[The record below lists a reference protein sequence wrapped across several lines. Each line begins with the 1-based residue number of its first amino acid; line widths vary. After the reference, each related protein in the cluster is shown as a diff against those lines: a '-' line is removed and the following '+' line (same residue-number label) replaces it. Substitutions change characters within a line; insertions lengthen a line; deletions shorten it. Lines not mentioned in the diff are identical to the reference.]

1 MKFNKSIGAFIM
13 LVLFLVPG
21 SSCAAPDSIAAIV
34 NKDIITLKELNDYAA
49 FTGMQEQGARVKSR
63 QELLA
68 KLIEDRLILQEARRS
83 GLKADEAR
91 VKARVEDIKSKYP
104 SEAVFQQ
111 TLLEQGLVQS
121 DLEEKISEQMLMY
134 EVINKQVKS
143 RVTVDPQEI
152 TSYFEEDKKLFKL
165 PEQRSVEYI
174 VTREE
179 DKAAKFYAALKDAKG
194 FGEAAAAA
202 GVTPGTLQLFKNG
215 QFKKNIED
223 VVFSLKTGEFSYPL
237 KAENEFYVFRVTG
250 VVEPRRQK
258 LDEVREEIRDILFT
272 RKFQEGLASWL
283 DKLKAKAYIKINVVE

>member
-1 MKFNKSIGAFIM
+1 MRFNKSIGAIIM

-34 NKDIITLKELNDYAA
+34 NKDIITLKELNDYVA
-49 FTGMQEQGARVKSR
+49 FAGMQEQGARAKSR
-63 QELLA
+63 QELLF

-121 DLEEKISEQMLMY
+121 DLEEKIREQMLMY

-143 RVTVDPQEI
+143 RVNVDPQEI
-152 TSYFEEDKKLFKL
+152 TSYFEEDKKLFEL

-250 VVEPRRQK
+250 IVEPRSQK

>member
-1 MKFNKSIGAFIM
+1 MRFNRSIGI
-13 LVLFLVPG
+13 VLAGLSFFLPC
-21 SSCAAPDSIAAIV
+21 SSCPAQDSIAAVV
-34 NKDIITLKELNDYAA
+34 NKEIITLKELNDYAA
-49 FTGMQEQGARVKSR
+49 FAGMQEGTAPAKSR
-63 QELLA
+63 QELLN

-83 GLKADEAR
+83 GMKADEAR

-104 SEAVFQQ
+104 SGAVFQQ
-111 TLLEQGLVQS
+111 TLREQGLVQS
-121 DLEEKISEQMLMY
+121 DLEEKLGEQMLMY

-143 RVTVDPQEI
+143 RVNVDPQEI
-152 TSYFEEDKKLFKL
+152 TSYFEEDKKLFEL

-194 FGEAAAAA
+194 FGEAASAA

-250 VVEPRRQK
+250 IVEPRRQR
-258 LDEVREEIRDILFT
+258 LDEVRDEIRDILFT
-272 RKFQEGLASWL
+272 RKFQEELSSWL

>member
-1 MKFNKSIGAFIM
+1 MKFNESIGTLMM

-21 SSCAAPDSIAAIV
+21 SSCAAPDSIAAVV

-49 FTGMQEQGARVKSR
+49 FTGMQEQGGRAKSR

-68 KLIEDRLILQEARRS
+68 KLIEDRLILQEARKS

-111 TLLEQGLVQS
+111 TLREQGLVQS

-134 EVINKQVKS
+134 EAINKQVKS
-143 RVTVDPQEI
+143 RVIVDPQEI
-152 TSYFEEDKKLFKL
+152 TSYFEEDKNLFKL

-250 VVEPRRQK
+250 VVEPRSQK

>member
-1 MKFNKSIGAFIM
+1 MRFNKSIGAIMM
-13 LVLFLVPG
+13 LVSFLVPG

-49 FTGMQEQGARVKSR
+49 FAGMQEQGARAKSR
-63 QELLA
+63 QELLS

-83 GLKADEAR
+83 GLKADDAR

-104 SEAVFQQ
+104 SETVFQQ
-111 TLLEQGLVQS
+111 TLREQGLVQS
-121 DLEEKISEQMLMY
+121 DLEEKIREQMLMY

-143 RVTVDPQEI
+143 RVNVDPQEI
-152 TSYFEEDKKLFKL
+152 TSYFEEDKKLFEL

-250 VVEPRRQK
+250 IVEPRSQK

>member
-1 MKFNKSIGAFIM
+1 
-13 LVLFLVPG
+13 
-21 SSCAAPDSIAAIV
+21 
-34 NKDIITLKELNDYAA
+34 
-49 FTGMQEQGARVKSR
+49 
-63 QELLA
+63 
-68 KLIEDRLILQEARRS
+68 
-83 GLKADEAR
+83 LKADEAR

-152 TSYFEEDKKLFKL
+152 TSYFEEDKKLFEL

-179 DKAAKFYAALKDAKG
+179 DKAAKLYA
-194 FGEAAAAA
+194 
-202 GVTPGTLQLFKNG
+202 
-215 QFKKNIED
+215 
-223 VVFSLKTGEFSYPL
+223 VVFSLKTGEFSYSL

>member
-152 TSYFEEDKKLFKL
+152 TSYFEEDKKLFEL